1 MWGKSRGSAAV
12 MYLILKETADQLITT
27 AKAMTPMNSLIS
39 GLNGEGGGTNEGVG
53 ATTGIVDMCGALN
66 QLTMEQVAVV
76 QALNI
81 SGQCLANVSIADV
94 MNVGLKG

>member
-1 MWGKSRGSAAV
+1 

-39 GLNGEGGGTNEGVG
+39 GLNGEGGGTNGTNEGVG